1 MPQILLIRKMKDL
14 VYFKRELYIER
25 IRPFINTQMIK
36 VIVGQRRV
44 GKSYLLYQL
53 MDEIRMTYPQSDIL
67 YINKELFEFDGI
79 KNHVDLITYIREKR
93 ENTSEKCFLFIDE
106 IQDIETFEKALR
118 SFFAEGGYDIYCTG
132 SNANLLSG
140 ELATYLSGRYIEFK
154 VYALSYTEF
163 LQFHRLTDSDET
175 FVKYYK
181 FGGLPYLINLPFE
194 ESLVSEY
201 LKNIYNT
208 IILKDIV
215 DRYNIRQTRY
225 LSDLAK
231 YLAATVGNLFS
242 ANRISEYLKSQRI
255 DMLPKTILEYL
266 NYLSNAF
273 LVQRITPADLQGKQ
287 ILRIGEKYYF
297 EDLGIRHAILPFR
310 ANDIGRVL
318 ENVVCHH
325 LLLCGYSLF
334 IGKNEGKEID
344 FIAEKNGERV
354 YIQVATVL
362 TEEQTRER
370 EFGNLL
376 AIKDNYPKMVVTL
389 DNTVG
394 CSFQGIIQI
403 PVRKF
408 LMEFKN

>member
-1 MPQILLIRKMKDL
+1 MPQILLIRKMKKPI
-14 VYFKRELYIER
+14 YFKRELYAER

-53 MDEIRMTYPQSDIL
+53 MDEIRMSHPQSDIL
-67 YINKELFEFDGI
+67 YINKELFEFDSV
-79 KNHVDLITYIREKR
+79 KNYTDLIAYVREKR
-93 ENTSEKCFLFIDE
+93 QNISEKCFLFIDE
-106 IQDIETFEKALR
+106 IQDIESFEKALR
-118 SFFAEGGYDIYCTG
+118 SFFAEGDYDIYCTG

-154 VYALSYTEF
+154 VYALSYAEF
-163 LQFHRLTDSDET
+163 LQFHHLNDSDET
-175 FVKYYK
+175 FAKYYK
-181 FGGLPYLINLPFE
+181 FGGLPYLVNLPFE
-194 ESLVSEY
+194 ETLVSEY

-215 DRYNIRQTRY
+215 NRYNIRQTRY
-225 LSDLAK
+225 LSDLAT

-255 DMLPKTILEYL
+255 DMLPKTTLEYL
-266 NYLSNAF
+266 NYLTNAF
-273 LVQRITPADLQGKQ
+273 LVQRISPADLQGKQ

-297 EDLGIRHAILPFR
+297 EDLGIRHAIRPFR
-310 ANDIGRVL
+310 ADDIGRVL

-325 LLLCGYSLF
+325 LSLCGYALF
-334 IGKNEGKEID
+334 IGKNNDKEID
-344 FIAEKNGERV
+344 FVAEKNGERL

-362 TEEQTRER
+362 LEEQTRER

-376 AIKDNYPKMVVTL
+376 AIKDNYPKMVITL
-389 DNTVG
+389 DNTEG
-394 CSFQGIIQI
+394 SSFHGIMQI

-408 LMEFKN
+408 LLEFE